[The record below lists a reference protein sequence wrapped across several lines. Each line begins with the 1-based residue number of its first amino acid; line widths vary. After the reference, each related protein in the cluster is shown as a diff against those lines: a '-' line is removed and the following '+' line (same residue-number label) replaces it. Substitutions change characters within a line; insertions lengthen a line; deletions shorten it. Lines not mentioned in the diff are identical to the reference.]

1 MDKFTVDLEKVLDE
15 FEYSESRDETI
26 LPPINSLLT
35 SSNQR
40 WIATPASCY
49 RRPAFEPIHLADAD
63 FSAAPIPPVNVKFSM
78 QTAAALRETF
88 NSNNKD
94 TVGCTI
100 QKDTPSHSMV
110 DSYSPGNPYNGNVKK
125 KVCNVNNLGSSSLD
139 DESSSQISVDG
150 VSSEGTPDLL
160 DSTSPM
166 RQSQSIHPIY
176 DREWNQLPDIT
187 SVLNNVNYPAAIAK
201 DQSAFDSRQSEPEW
215 RNEAD
220 FTASSMD
227 SFCSFE
233 DEDPTAG
240 YKTIQSDL
248 SQKNQTVCTGNEEFS
263 GRQMST
269 GEETSYYQPYQ
280 EPSSLAS
287 KLSDLKLQPLTFST
301 DDISDSELEEYL
313 EHIADLGDEQ
323 PLLERAKSP
332 DEASGS
338 SSTSQLLSSDDA
350 ATLNQVTTESTEVE
364 TVDKTTVGSTDS
376 SIEDS
381 SALLEDNT
389 NEFIQPLI
397 ADVPDANHS
406 ISSPPEETL
415 TVVLEGNTS
424 DEVGQEVLDELSN
437 GHSAVGAVENEVAI
451 SEMTST
457 LVRQSTSE
465 TSVPYLPVTV
475 FVPSRASADPA
486 PVEDDVSTV
495 ITENETNENIENV
508 EKSATLATASTVQE
522 STPDVQTDQYPIEGI
537 EEQVL
542 SRPSSLSLTVPEAT
556 ESEESP
562 TPTNVPGFSG
572 PLVGTDVRPGK
583 TPPFWVPDADTE
595 FCMHCQLKFTMIRRR
610 HHCRACG
617 LVLCSKCCCLKAPLE
632 YMEYQEA
639 RVCQPCFTI
648 IYMGDGQ
655 LQSQGPKQPNP
666 NNPMEYCSTIPP
678 LQQAASTM
686 NQPPPSV
693 LVPSGV
699 LKREGRAKSDV
710 PKQVIFSDGIR
721 PGGDLTELDGPS
733 EPRPLPKRTGRRFAG
748 GGSRS
753 SPTVAPRRI
762 NPETQSF
769 IPSGPVD
776 LPPVTRQENG
786 QLVFL
791 DDVPVIDDTPITY
804 AINYNLFVHIKRVK
818 LECCVNRECW
828 SICSEGL
835 AIVGQDEV
843 ALVLECVEG
852 ERLPPQDV
860 FHFINTL
867 YLESAKGST
876 ISELSFT
883 PAFSSTMF
891 GSKNHGGFLYIR
903 PTFQCTTNLLL
914 PQQPYIIAILVH
926 RWETPWARLFP
937 LRLILRLGAE
947 YRYYPCP
954 LISIRNRD
962 PLYTDI
968 GHTVMKILVDFK
980 KYSYSLATVR
990 GLVIHMEDR
999 QTTILY
1005 PRNRYDQVVKALNNS
1020 DESVLAFGANLSM
1033 QADSHLVCIQG
1044 TKDEN
1049 TYHTQ
1054 AINIHSKPRKVTGA
1068 SFVVFNGALKVPGL
1082 SGKTSIVE
1090 DGLMVQLPSDN
1101 MAALRAALR
1110 DMKDFTISC
1119 GPNDEETVHLKW
1131 SSDDV
1136 NFNIGVKSVIDG
1148 QAFDGVPSIRVHN
1161 GTDYGA
1167 DRIIRWTEVF
1177 ILKSEEDTK
1186 AKDPL
1191 DISRVSDNVARA
1203 TCLALLQDL
1212 ESLVRAGIRCL
1223 AIRTNIHP
1231 DSVGYEAGANGSPLP
1246 QVHMNSLDEELVPV
1260 LHQAAISAQDSLIL
1274 ELVFRI
1280 IDHP

>member
-1 MDKFTVDLEKVLDE
+1 
-15 FEYSESRDETI
+15 
-26 LPPINSLLT
+26 
-35 SSNQR
+35 
-40 WIATPASCY
+40 
-49 RRPAFEPIHLADAD
+49 
-63 FSAAPIPPVNVKFSM
+63 
-78 QTAAALRETF
+78 
-88 NSNNKD
+88 
-94 TVGCTI
+94 
-100 QKDTPSHSMV
+100 
-110 DSYSPGNPYNGNVKK
+110 
-125 KVCNVNNLGSSSLD
+125 
-139 DESSSQISVDG
+139 
-150 VSSEGTPDLL
+150 
-160 DSTSPM
+160 M

-263 GRQMST
+263 GRQMS
-269 GEETSYYQPYQ
+269 EETSYYQPYQ

-338 SSTSQLLSSDDA
+338 SSTSQLLSTDDA

-508 EKSATLATASTVQE
+508 EKSATLATALTVQE
-522 STPDVQTDQYPIEGI
+522 STPNVQTDQYPIEGI

-562 TPTNVPGFSG
+562 TPTNVP
-572 PLVGTDVRPGK
+572 
-583 TPPFWVPDADTE
+583 
-595 FCMHCQLKFTMIRRR
+595 
-610 HHCRACG
+610 
-617 LVLCSKCCCLKAPLE
+617 
-632 YMEYQEA
+632 
-639 RVCQPCFTI
+639 
-648 IYMGDGQ
+648 GDGQ

-699 LKREGRAKSDV
+699 LKREATGSDRAATLRNWTAPRSLDRFRNELADDLQAADRDLRRQSLRGEST
-710 PKQVIFSDGIR
+710 PKLRVSSR
-721 PGGDLTELDGPS
+721 PAPS
-733 EPRPLPKRTGRRFAG
+733 TCRRSPGKRTASSSFWTM
-748 GGSRS
+748 SPS
-753 SPTVAPRRI
+753 STTLPSPTP
-762 NPETQSF
+762 
-769 IPSGPVD
+769 
-776 LPPVTRQENG
+776 
-786 QLVFL
+786 
-791 DDVPVIDDTPITY
+791 
-804 AINYNLFVHIKRVK
+804 
-818 LECCVNRECW
+818 
-828 SICSEGL
+828 
-835 AIVGQDEV
+835 
-843 ALVLECVEG
+843 
-852 ERLPPQDV
+852 
-860 FHFINTL
+860 
-867 YLESAKGST
+867 
-876 ISELSFT
+876 
-883 PAFSSTMF
+883 
-891 GSKNHGGFLYIR
+891 
-903 PTFQCTTNLLL
+903 
-914 PQQPYIIAILVH
+914 
-926 RWETPWARLFP
+926 
-937 LRLILRLGAE
+937 
-947 YRYYPCP
+947 
-954 LISIRNRD
+954 
-962 PLYTDI
+962 
-968 GHTVMKILVDFK
+968 
-980 KYSYSLATVR
+980 
-990 GLVIHMEDR
+990 
-999 QTTILY
+999 
-1005 PRNRYDQVVKALNNS
+1005 
-1020 DESVLAFGANLSM
+1020 
-1033 QADSHLVCIQG
+1033 
-1044 TKDEN
+1044 
-1049 TYHTQ
+1049 
-1054 AINIHSKPRKVTGA
+1054 
-1068 SFVVFNGALKVPGL
+1068 
-1082 SGKTSIVE
+1082 
-1090 DGLMVQLPSDN
+1090 
-1101 MAALRAALR
+1101 
-1110 DMKDFTISC
+1110 
-1119 GPNDEETVHLKW
+1119 
-1131 SSDDV
+1131 
-1136 NFNIGVKSVIDG
+1136 
-1148 QAFDGVPSIRVHN
+1148 
-1161 GTDYGA
+1161 
-1167 DRIIRWTEVF
+1167 
-1177 ILKSEEDTK
+1177 
-1186 AKDPL
+1186 
-1191 DISRVSDNVARA
+1191 
-1203 TCLALLQDL
+1203 
-1212 ESLVRAGIRCL
+1212 
-1223 AIRTNIHP
+1223 
-1231 DSVGYEAGANGSPLP
+1231 
-1246 QVHMNSLDEELVPV
+1246 
-1260 LHQAAISAQDSLIL
+1260 
-1274 ELVFRI
+1274 
-1280 IDHP
+1280 